1 MHPNYAWAIALVD
14 CVCKHF
20 PKHAGQ
26 KPAATHKVKKFL
38 WVGGTPTPRKNIP
51 LNVRIYPK

>member
-1 MHPNYAWAIALVD
+1 MHPNLAWAIALVD

-38 WVGGTPTPRKNIP
+38 WIGKPAKRKDIP
-51 LNVRIYPK
+51 LNVRVG

>member
-1 MHPNYAWAIALVD
+1 MQPNYAWAIALVD

-38 WVGGTPTPRKNIP
+38 WIGKPTKRKDIP
-51 LNVRIYPK
+51 LNVRVG